1 MATAY
6 PLPDGAKIIPLLGIM
21 FDGLDVKPGGTFD
34 QTPAGGAWFG
44 VFVTDAGAPVA
55 LCGADA
61 NLAASFGGALS
72 MLPVAAAKDAAKAR
86 QLTDVMIENVREI
99 MNICTRLVMDATSPH
114 LKLDQL
120 YPTKSLPAAAL
131 ALLGA
136 PQGRREFQVQLPK
149 YGGGV
154 LTVLSA

>member
-6 PLPDGAKIIPLLGIM
+6 PLPDGAKIAQLLGIM

-44 VFVTDAGAPVA
+44 VFVTDEGAPVA

-99 MNICTRLVMDATSPH
+99 MNICTRLVMDTTSPH

-120 YPTKSLPAAAL
+120 YPANSLPPAAL

-149 YGGGV
+149 YGGGT

>member
-6 PLPDGAKIIPLLGIM
+6 PLPDGAKIAQLLGIM

-44 VFVTDAGAPVA
+44 VFVTDDGAPVA

-120 YPTKSLPAAAL
+120 YPAKSLPPAAL
-131 ALLGA
+131 TLLGA
-136 PQGRREFQVQLPK
+136 PQGRREFQLQVPK

>member
-1 MATAY
+1 MATTY
-6 PLPDGAKIIPLLGIM
+6 PLPDGPKIVQMLGLL

-34 QTPAGGAWFG
+34 HSPTGGAWFG
-44 VFVTDAGAPVA
+44 VFIADSGEPVA

-61 NLAASFGGALS
+61 NLAANMGAAFSL
-72 MLPVAAAKDAAKAR
+72 LPVGVAKDAAKTR
-86 QLTDVMIENVREI
+86 DLTPVMIDNVREI

-114 LKLDQL
+114 LKLEQI
-120 YPTKSLPAAAL
+120 YPVKSLPAAGA

-136 PQGRREFQVQLPK
+136 PKGRREFQLQFPK

-154 LTVLSA
+154 LTFLTV

>member
-1 MATAY
+1 MSTAY
-6 PLPDGAKIIPLLGIM
+6 PLPDGAKIVQLLGIL

-44 VFVTDAGAPVA
+44 VFVTDGGAPVA

-72 MLPVAAAKDAAKAR
+72 MLPVAVAKDAAKAR
-86 QLTDVMIENVREI
+86 QLTEVMVENVREI

-120 YPTKSLPAAAL
+120 YPAKSLPAPAL

-136 PQGRREFQVQLPK
+136 PQARREFQVQLPK

>member
-6 PLPDGAKIIPLLGIM
+6 PLPDGAKIIQLLGIM

-44 VFVTDAGAPVA
+44 VFVTDAGVPVA

>member
-1 MATAY
+1 
-6 PLPDGAKIIPLLGIM
+6 M

-44 VFVTDAGAPVA
+44 VFVTDGGAPVA

-154 LTVLSA
+154 LTVLSV

>member
-1 MATAY
+1 MAPAY
-6 PLPDGAKIIPLLGIM
+6 PLPDCAKIIQLLGIM

>member
-6 PLPDGAKIIPLLGIM
+6 PLPDGATIVQLLGIM

-61 NLAASFGGALS
+61 NLAASLGGALS

>member
-6 PLPDGAKIIPLLGIM
+6 PLPDGAKIVQLLGIM

>member
-6 PLPDGAKIIPLLGIM
+6 PLPDGPKIVQMLGLL

-34 QTPAGGAWFG
+34 QSPAGGAWFG
-44 VFVTDAGAPVA
+44 VFIADSGEPVA

-61 NLAASFGGALS
+61 NLAANMGAAFSL
-72 MLPVAAAKDAAKAR
+72 LPPGVAKDAAKSR
-86 QLTDVMIENVREI
+86 DLTPVMIDNVREI

-114 LKLDQL
+114 LKLEQIH
-120 YPTKSLPAAAL
+120 PVKSLPAAAA

-136 PQGRREFQVQLPK
+136 AKGRREFQLQMPK

-154 LTVLSA
+154 LTFLSV

>member
-6 PLPDGAKIIPLLGIM
+6 PLPDGAKIVQLLGIM

-154 LTVLSA
+154 LTVLSV

>member
-6 PLPDGAKIIPLLGIM
+6 PLPDAPKIAELLGLL
-21 FDGLDVKPGGTFD
+21 FDGLDVKAGGTFD

-44 VFVTDAGAPVA
+44 VFVADSGEPVA

-61 NLAASFGGALS
+61 NLAATWGAAFS
-72 MLPVAAAKDAAKAR
+72 MLPVGVAKDAAKSR
-86 QLTDVMIENVREI
+86 ELTDVMIGNMREI
-99 MNICTRLVMDATSPH
+99 MNICTRLVMDASSPH
-114 LKLDQL
+114 LKLDQI
-120 YPTKSLPAAAL
+120 YQTKTLPAPAT

-136 PQGRREFQVQLPK
+136 PKSRREFQVQLPK

-154 LTVLSA
+154 LTFLV

>member
-6 PLPDGAKIIPLLGIM
+6 PLPDGAKIVQLLGIL
-21 FDGLDVKPGGTFD
+21 FDGLDVKAGGTFD

-44 VFVTDAGAPVA
+44 VFVADGGAPVA

-61 NLAASFGGALS
+61 NLAASFGAALS
-72 MLPVAAAKDAAKAR
+72 MLPVGAAKDAAKSHD
-86 QLTDVMIENVREI
+86 LTDVMIGNVREI
-99 MNICTRLVMDATSPH
+99 MNICTRLVMDASSPH
-114 LKLDQL
+114 LKLDQI
-120 YPTKSLPAAAL
+120 YPSKSLPATAM